1 MRHATALA
9 ILVSVLGPASSQPV
23 PASDVIDVRVTEQI
37 VYGQALVGQPVPGN
51 VDLLL
56 DLYEPVT
63 RSARRRP
70 ALVLIH
76 GGGFM
81 QGSRNQPELVRIARG
96 LAARGIVVASIDYR
110 LIPQDPVPSAR
121 VAPAAAVVPLGVPLY
136 KTMVTA
142 IDDTL
147 TALDWL
153 RAHAKE
159 LRIHRNRLG
168 IAGGSAGAITAD
180 HVAYALDDLGV
191 RAPRFRFV
199 GDLWGGMLI
208 PPNPSL
214 EAAADQLARG
224 EAALFAVHSSRDG
237 TVPVQLDDWLVARAT
252 AVGVPVEY
260 HRIEGDGHGYID
272 IDFFGRKVAPGQT
285 AFDRM
290 LDFAEAALG
299 PRRLRSPRSVA
310 AAPLVAGGWRVRAV
324 QWLVR
329 LLAWEPG
336 KAQRKSASGEPR

>member
-1 MRHATALA
+1 MRLVTAWA
-9 ILVSVLGPASSQPV
+9 ILVSVLAPAASQPV
-23 PASDVIDVRVTEQI
+23 LASDVTDVRVTEQI
-37 VYGQALVGQPVPGN
+37 VYGQALVGQPAPGN

-63 RSARRRP
+63 RSTERRP

-81 QGSRNQPELVRIARG
+81 QGSRNQPELVMIARG
-96 LAARGIVVASIDYR
+96 LAARGMVVVSIDYR

-136 KTMVTA
+136 KAMVTA

-153 RAHAKE
+153 WVHAKG

-180 HVAYALDDLGV
+180 HVAYALDDLGI

-199 GDLWGGMLI
+199 GDLWGGMFV
-208 PPNPSL
+208 PPHPSL
-214 EAAADQLARG
+214 HAAAGQLERG
-224 EAALFAVHSSRDG
+224 EAALFAVHGSADS
-237 TVPVQLDDWLVARAT
+237 TVPVQLDDWLVEQAT

-260 HRIEGDGHGYID
+260 HRVEGAGHGFIAT
-272 IDFFGRKVAPGQT
+272 DFFSREFAPGQT

-299 PRRLRSPRSVA
+299 PRRLRSPRAVA
-310 AAPLVAGGWRVRAV
+310 ALPSVAGGWRVRAV
-324 QWLVR
+324 QWLVG

-336 KAQRKSASGEPR
+336 KVPRRSAEPR